1 MKRKV
6 KLFIAMSLDGFIAK
20 LDGSVDW
27 LQGEDESYEG
37 FSSYEKFIKE
47 IDTIIMGNKTY
58 QQIINE
64 LSTENWPYQGLTS
77 YVLTHQKQA
86 SKKEIHFINEPL
98 IELLNS
104 LLNKTGKDIWICGGA
119 SIVNQMIKLN
129 LIDQYHITIVPIILG
144 QGIPL
149 FNNDN
154 HTQKLRLIDSQNY
167 NGLVECIY
175 DVQALD

>member
-1 MKRKV
+1 
-6 KLFIAMSLDGFIAK
+6 
-20 LDGSVDW
+20 
-27 LQGEDESYEG
+27 
-37 FSSYEKFIKE
+37 
-47 IDTIIMGNKTY
+47 
-58 QQIINE
+58 
-64 LSTENWPYQGLTS
+64 
-77 YVLTHQKQA
+77 
-86 SKKEIHFINEPL
+86 
-98 IELLNS
+98 
-104 LLNKTGKDIWICGGA
+104 
-119 SIVNQMIKLN
+119 MIKLN

>member
-64 LSTENWPYQGLTS
+64 LSTENWPYEGLTS
-77 YVLTHQKQA
+77 YVLTHQKQV